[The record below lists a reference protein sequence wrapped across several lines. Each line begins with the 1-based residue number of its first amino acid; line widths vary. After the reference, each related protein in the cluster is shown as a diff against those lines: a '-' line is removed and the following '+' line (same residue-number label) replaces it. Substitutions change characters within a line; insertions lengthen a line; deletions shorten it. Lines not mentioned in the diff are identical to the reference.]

1 MSAIATRSAVG
12 VLVAGL
18 LLVAP
23 TQIAAADEQCFNS
36 ELVEI
41 PCPTT
46 TIPPTTTTNP
56 PTTTTTTIPPTTTT
70 TTTTTT
76 TVAPTTTRAPNTT
89 STTEAPATTTTSEP
103 PVVTIAVDQ
112 NPSSTAGEAIATTTA
127 APSSTVAPSQGPSG
141 TTSVTPSTTTTDAPV
156 ISTQD
161 EDQEQATGIITGA
174 GPRTTSGG
182 NSTQIVW
189 IILIALN
196 VVMIA
201 AVSVRRR
208 LRRMSRLGTFE
219 RA

>member
-46 TIPPTTTTNP
+46 TIPP
-56 PTTTTTTIPPTTTT
+56 TTTTIPPTTTT